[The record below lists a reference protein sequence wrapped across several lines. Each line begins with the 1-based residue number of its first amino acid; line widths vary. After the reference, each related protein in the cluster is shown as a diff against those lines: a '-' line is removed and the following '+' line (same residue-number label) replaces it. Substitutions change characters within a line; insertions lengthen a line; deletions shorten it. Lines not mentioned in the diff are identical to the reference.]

1 MGRPRKPISEQK
13 RNFSISLLPE
23 QMSSFEESLVKLQ
36 DWVLSKYEFEENQV
50 RNILTRSTVF
60 GEIVDLIG
68 SPEGYL
74 MLQGIMSNSLNAL
87 GAKERIQN
95 EK

>member
-1 MGRPRKPISEQK
+1 MGRPRKPLSEQK

-23 QMSSFEESLVKLQ
+23 QVASFEQSLVKLQ
-36 DWVLSKYEFEENQV
+36 DWVLAKYGFEEHQV
-50 RNILTRSTVF
+50 RNILTRSMVF
-60 GEIVDLIG
+60 GEIVDLIS

-74 MLQGIMSNSLNAL
+74 MLQGIMANSFNAL
-87 GAKERIQN
+87 GVKERIQN